1 MHLPAARAVMAQTT
15 GANYWRKLLALTVA
29 VLRQKGL
36 AKYSRLVQYYCL
48 PECPQGASK
57 WGV

>member
-1 MHLPAARAVMAQTT
+1 MAQTT
-15 GANYWRKLLALTVA
+15 GANFWRKLLALTVA
-29 VLRQKGL
+29 ALRQKGL

-48 PECPQGASK
+48 PERPQGASK